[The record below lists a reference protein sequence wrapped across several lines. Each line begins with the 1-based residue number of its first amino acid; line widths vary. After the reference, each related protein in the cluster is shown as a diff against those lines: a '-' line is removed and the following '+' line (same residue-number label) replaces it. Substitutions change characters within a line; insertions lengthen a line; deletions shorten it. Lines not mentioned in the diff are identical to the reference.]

1 MAFRYCTKVPTIGDN
16 VKYYRYMIFERGN
29 EVLKTGHFCLS
40 SIGCFNVP
48 FDGYGIANWRMMDK
62 VNIS

>member
-1 MAFRYCTKVPTIGDN
+1 M
-16 VKYYRYMIFERGN
+16 KYYRYMIFERGN